1 MVYVHVVKYQST
13 KGDFTRILTASNKSN
28 GVVMYDMGHSTRRD
42 CRKFM
47 KASLLSLSSFVG
59 LVVASP
65 CFAQQTQII
74 NTVSDSRSPIEH
86 VLQSELAMP
95 GLGISA
101 SRNQIMNRFQYAL
114 DHKWLTAAQVQD
126 FCNELKTITDREEKS
141 RDENGKLSYEAR
153 ASAAKQLNAL
163 NDRFEQTVLSKEQ
176 SRSNIDGLR
185 ARRAVLL
192 QKVSKAESDGILNQK
207 AVGSLNLEI
216 AAAGAS
222 LKRKQLAEEELQSTS
237 DDLAE
242 LDKRIDDEIAKA
254 AALAAAPPAPS
265 AFASIKPRL
274 DALTP
279 KLSVKTTMDAIKP
292 KIDAI
297 KPKLAVKPKLEAI
310 KPRLD
315 AMKPKLQAMKP
326 NFSAMSPTRIKE
338 KFQQYYS
345 KATGTGAAAQA
356 TATKPIQAAG
366 TTAPSGAQT
375 ASNPTSA
382 HSN

>member
-1 MVYVHVVKYQST
+1 
-13 KGDFTRILTASNKSN
+13 
-28 GVVMYDMGHSTRRD
+28 
-42 CRKFM
+42 M
-47 KASLLSLSSFVG
+47 KATLLSLSLLSG
-59 LVVASP
+59 MLIVVP
-65 CFAQQTQII
+65 CLAQQTQII
-74 NTVSDSRSPIEH
+74 NTVSDARSPIEH

-114 DHKWLTAAQVQD
+114 DHKWLSAAQVQD

-153 ASAAKQLNAL
+153 ASAAKQLNSL
-163 NDRFEQTVLSKEQ
+163 NDRFEQAVLSKEQ

-192 QKVSKAESDGILNQK
+192 QKVSKAESDGVLNLK
-207 AVGSLNLEI
+207 TVESLNLEI

-254 AALAAAPPAPS
+254 AAIAAAPPAPAS
-265 AFASIKPRL
+265 FASIKPKL

-279 KLSVKTTMDAIKP
+279 KLSVKTTIDAIKP
-292 KIDAI
+292 KLDAI

-310 KPRLD
+310 RPRLD
-315 AMKPKLQAMKP
+315 AMKPRLQAMKP
-326 NFSAMSPTRIKE
+326 HFSAMSPTRIRE
-338 KFQQYYS
+338 KFHQYYN
-345 KATGTGAAAQA
+345 KAAATTSAAQA
-356 TATKPIQAAG
+356 TASKPAATSTSTPASNG
-366 TTAPSGAQT
+366 TQT
-375 ASNPTSA
+375 ANNPA
-382 HSN
+382 ALPH